1 MLFISDRDGANNLWS
16 MAADGGERRQHTLQQ
31 QQPFDS
37 SPPSGSGT
45 HSRCDTSSLLLPGE
59 LRQHTA
65 YRADADVRGAALGG
79 AAGVT
84 ARGVRVVVQVG
95 ARARRPSS
103 VPVTTSFFR
112 S

>member
-1 MLFISDRDGANNLWS
+1 MSQVLFISDRDGANNLWS
-16 MAADGGERRQHTLQQ
+16 MAADGGERRQHTAASQL
-31 QQPFDS
+31 FGS
-37 SPPSGSGT
+37 SPPSGPGT

-95 ARARRPSS
+95 ARVVLLPS
-103 VPVTTSFFR
+103 P
-112 S
+112 